1 MPAGGGTD
9 ARSSYPVQVAAV
21 IGQSLARLMRSPS
34 HARQAEARR
43 RLSRRSLWL
52 TVAVAAVIAGL
63 MFAIDA
69 PVIRLMPPRGTAS
82 LWPVKLVSDFGKSA
96 YVLWALL
103 TILLAIA
110 LAIPRF
116 NGRSRAVLIRFGTQ
130 VQYIFLAVGVS
141 VLAGDVLKGVIGRGR
156 PFVGGEANPF
166 NYSHFAWTEAYASF
180 PSGHAMTAVALAFAV
195 SALWPH
201 MRWIMAGY
209 AVVILLTRLVLLAH
223 HPSDVVGGAL
233 VGLLGAML
241 TRQWF
246 AARRLAFAIRADGEI
261 VPRGGATAKDLKR
274 VARGAFAPYETGA
287 AGRH

>member
-1 MPAGGGTD
+1 MPPGD
-9 ARSSYPVQVAAV
+9 SSGVQPGYPVQVATV

-34 HARQAEARR
+34 HSRHAEARR

-52 TVAVAAVIAGL
+52 TAAVAVVIAGL
-63 MFAIDA
+63 MLAIDMPA
-69 PVIRLMPPRGTAS
+69 IRLMPPRGTAG
-82 LWPVKLVSDFGKSA
+82 LWPVKFVSDFGKSA

-103 TILLAIA
+103 AVLLATA

-116 NGRSRAVLIRFGTQ
+116 RGRPRGILIRFGTQ

-141 VLAGDVLKGVIGRGR
+141 VLVGDVLKGVIGRGR

-166 NYSHFAWTEAYASF
+166 NYSHFVWTEAYASF

-195 SALWPH
+195 SSLWPRL
-201 MRWIMAGY
+201 RWIMIVY

-223 HPSDVVGGAL
+223 HPSDVIGGAL
-233 VGLLGAML
+233 VGLLGAMFV
-241 TRQWF
+241 RQWF
-246 AARRLAFAIRADGEI
+246 AARRLAFAIRADGAV
-261 VPRGGATAKDLKR
+261 VPRGSTSPGDLKR
-274 VARGAFAPYETGA
+274 VARAAFAPYETGA